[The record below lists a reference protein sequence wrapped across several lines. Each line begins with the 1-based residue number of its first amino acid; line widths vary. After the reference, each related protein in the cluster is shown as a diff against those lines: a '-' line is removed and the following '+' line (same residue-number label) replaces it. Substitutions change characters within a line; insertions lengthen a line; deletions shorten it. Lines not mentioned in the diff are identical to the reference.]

1 MTICA
6 LSFYTAA
13 ATHLEPHPLHAENR
27 VLRSVTYYPP
37 MQAPLNR
44 CSLADCQQADDW
56 FSWPADKAKVASTIL
71 PGRYVVKDTVNM
83 PFGGYVVTR
92 FVANNPGQWIA
103 HGDTDGM
110 GVILRDAAKGQHDT
124 PFMMPDDFP
133 QCVGMAFEAGDSS
146 YIDMNARPACEC
158 LPPIDEPTLRS
169 EPDVGWR
176 CSTSYNCRHVPVGQT
191 LDKQKLRAR
200 GLVRSSWSTPFDSN
214 EAEAE
219 RRWVQRSITLTIT
232 CCVLLVLT
240 AVLLK
245 WKPSD
250 IKGHTDQTGIHL
262 VWRVIFAEEFPKRL
276 SFLNM
281 ASALGLSTVAGL
293 IYLDAGFNDLSERK
307 YGEKISLVFWQV
319 AFWSVSTVYG
329 AAVSYHSPRWFVFG
343 GKMVHAFAELQL
355 DEMQG
360 KDETVHSEVTKPTGT
375 SLEMP
380 PGLERIE
387 NPTARANLPVT
398 GREPTF
404 TALPRSNPGAKAITG
419 PVLEINGLNSL
430 EINGPPNRQPRFLS
444 RQPRFKVKEPSV
456 IATEIWKYHALRFV
470 ASLML
475 SSPWPMLY
483 ALVIDCFAAL
493 SPSVGS
499 TILVGLTLVLTSQA
513 FEAMGRMLSEFAG
526 ASGIAVAV
534 TFASIFS
541 QLLVIAGGFY
551 KTVTFPL
558 FAWMG
563 HINAIKYGFSAVA
576 KTYFKSTDSF
586 WVTPPNA
593 IAVRGYTWSSLEFM
607 GAFTTLRT
615 RGVTVVD
622 SLNPPSIGFDIT
634 MLIVLCWFFRVIC
647 FGSALFRAHGGTFWK
662 ITRLL
667 VKEEAKCP
675 EEKSR
680 EDSMREVSI
689 ADIEESFDRSGRF
702 LPNPWLQ
709 SEISKRLEENSQAIK
724 VGRAAVADKSF
735 F

>member
-1 MTICA
+1 M
-6 LSFYTAA
+6 
-13 ATHLEPHPLHAENR
+13 
-27 VLRSVTYYPP
+27 
-37 MQAPLNR
+37 
-44 CSLADCQQADDW
+44 
-56 FSWPADKAKVASTIL
+56 
-71 PGRYVVKDTVNM
+71 
-83 PFGGYVVTR
+83 
-92 FVANNPGQWIA
+92 
-103 HGDTDGM
+103 
-110 GVILRDAAKGQHDT
+110 
-124 PFMMPDDFP
+124 
-133 QCVGMAFEAGDSS
+133 
-146 YIDMNARPACEC
+146 
-158 LPPIDEPTLRS
+158 
-169 EPDVGWR
+169 
-176 CSTSYNCRHVPVGQT
+176 
-191 LDKQKLRAR
+191 
-200 GLVRSSWSTPFDSN
+200 
-214 EAEAE
+214 
-219 RRWVQRSITLTIT
+219 
-232 CCVLLVLT
+232 
-240 AVLLK
+240 LLK

-375 SLEMP
+375 LLEMP
-380 PGLERIE
+380 PGLEMIE
-387 NPTARANLPVT
+387 RAINEAEDRAFRHGLFEENSFPEAPAEASHYKLNLGQAVSSGGSLKNLSPQSPQSSRVSQSQREEAGITERGDLAEHTIARHEVDLVDLSMKSISSISKEHVAKKLAKAEEEEEAAISERANLPVT

-404 TALPRSNPGAKAITG
+404 TALPRSNPGAKAITE
-419 PVLEINGLNSL
+419 PVLEING
-430 EINGPPNRQPRFLS
+430 PTNRQPRFLS

-551 KTVTFPL
+551 KTVAFPL

-647 FGSALFRAHGGTFWK
+647 FGSALFRAHGGKFWK
-662 ITRLL
+662 ITRCLF
-667 VKEEAKCP
+667 KEEAKCP
-675 EEKSR
+675 EENSR

-689 ADIEESFDRSGRF
+689 ADIA
-702 LPNPWLQ
+702 L
-709 SEISKRLEENSQAIK
+709 I
-724 VGRAAVADKSF
+724 
-735 F
+735 